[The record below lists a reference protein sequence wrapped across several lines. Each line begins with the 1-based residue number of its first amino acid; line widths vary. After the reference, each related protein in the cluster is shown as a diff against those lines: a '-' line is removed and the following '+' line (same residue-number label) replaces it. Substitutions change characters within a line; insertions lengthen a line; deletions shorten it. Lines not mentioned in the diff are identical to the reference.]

1 MKCAEI
7 QNLIQEY
14 VDGELTHSID
24 LVEEHIKSCD
34 ACKAFYDETMEL
46 KNMLSGLDMLELPD
60 DFEASLHTKLVEVNE
75 ALEIE
80 KKVTPLK
87 KYRTPMKWVGSIAAI
102 ALVSIA
108 VTRIMPFETAM
119 DANFA
124 SMEMAVEETA
134 AFDNAMADEA
144 VEEESMEIAES
155 SSEYTNTEEATEE
168 SVVTSVMK
176 MDTDNQVRM
185 FTAQTMVLAP
195 KGTVYHVNISFDTAE
210 TFIGNYDYRDL
221 IVNESSFEFYMH
233 QEDVLAFDD
242 ALKTTFGV
250 TEEVFID
257 YSLEIES
264 VKIAY
269 ENQKILVEQLEAD
282 YEKASESD
290 KESLKADLDTEKSI
304 LMGFEVDLNT
314 IKVYENYQQI
324 IIILNEE

>member
-60 DFEASLHTKLVEVNE
+60 DFETSLHTKLVEVNE

-144 VEEESMEIAES
+144 VEEESMEMAEA
-155 SSEYTNTEEATEE
+155 SSEYTNTEEDTEE

-185 FTAQTMVLAP
+185 FTAQNMVLAP
-195 KGTVYHVNISFDTAE
+195 KGTVYHVNVSFDTAE

-290 KESLKADLDTEKSI
+290 KESLKVDLDTEKSI